1 MPQKGLVLYEP
12 DIESDTPPTID
23 GPFTAWIPEN
33 NTTVEIFIEQ
43 QDYRQSCATCIL
55 DRCWIPEQAAVYEW
69 VVEYGDGL
77 VYEHACCCE
86 CHDGNEDDEDENV
99 GNYTSLLTQRA
110 DGGDVVEAVELTK
123 EDRQDGADLGKY
135 IRKSN

>member
-1 MPQKGLVLYEP
+1 
-12 DIESDTPPTID
+12 
-23 GPFTAWIPEN
+23 
-33 NTTVEIFIEQ
+33 
-43 QDYRQSCATCIL
+43 
-55 DRCWIPEQAAVYEW
+55 
-69 VVEYGDGL
+69 